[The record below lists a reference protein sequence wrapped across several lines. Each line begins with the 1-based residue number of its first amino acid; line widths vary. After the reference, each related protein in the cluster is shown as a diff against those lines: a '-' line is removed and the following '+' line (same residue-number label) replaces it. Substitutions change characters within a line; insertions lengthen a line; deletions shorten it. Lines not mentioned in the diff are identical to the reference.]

1 MFLILDMSCHHIGY
15 IKGLLITMIIGFH
28 LENVYNVA
36 HYYMVE
42 YLRKKKKQINEVIE
56 KVSIEIDDEIKDKP
70 NKTK

>member
-1 MFLILDMSCHHIGY
+1 
-15 IKGLLITMIIGFH
+15 MIIGFH